1 MHANASR
8 LRRRVRRLAALTLA
22 LSLTG
27 TGLRAAPPEADA
39 FPNFDSYIKV
49 SGQAPF
55 VSGDAAAYAERHQVP
70 EDGSYGI
77 EDLHLVRD
85 VGESTTMVIDGKALL
100 GSEDYLGKVNFA
112 KSEFGSAEFGYKSFR
127 TFYNG
132 IGGFFPK
139 NGAWMPLSN
148 QELHTDRA
156 SLWVDL
162 KLAIPDKPALH
173 LRYSND
179 TREGQKDSTIWGD
192 TDLTGIP
199 IYNVSS
205 MNPVSANKKIV
216 ASLFEMD
223 ERQQNLSAT
232 LTHTI
237 GNTDLVFEIVKNWT
251 DSDNTRWSNRYPG
264 ELKPYP
270 ALSTS
275 PPAFLVPPTQANNFI
290 NGFDQQL
297 SNTDIWSYTG
307 KFTTRLTEKLTLHG
321 GFLYRDASA
330 DIAGNRQMALHVMTA
345 VGEVSAI
352 GGFTGSTGRPTYSY
366 QTQSGSTE
374 QQILSGNLG
383 LTYRP
388 TTDFTIGLALKGE
401 SLEME
406 GTNLVN
412 YTSAE
417 IIQSTGV
424 VRPVNSLAPNTAK
437 RTEDTWTPELDL
449 RYSGIKNLALYA
461 TFEYLHSP
469 GDEQSTSTGVGGGGV
484 PGTAT
489 TTTNDVNV
497 DHGNYKVGANWTA
510 TSYLT
515 LRGEIFYK
523 DHENEFV
530 GYGVSAGGRYLLGYQ
545 FEGYKLTAIVKP
557 CATLGFTARYI
568 GQDGTMDTTVDAG
581 ASYDSMDSTS
591 HIIGGTID
599 WNPNKQFYAQ
609 LNLNVVFSTIQTAY
623 PRAGGAANDVLRN
636 ADNDYWNGDLILGFA
651 ASKSTDLFLQATA
664 YRADNY
670 DPLAPPSSV
679 SYGAGAKEYTVTAGL
694 KHRLSDR
701 LFLHVKAGYFDSH
714 NETTGGNTDYHGPL
728 AYLSFDYSL

>member
-1 MHANASR
+1 MHANANPLSR
-8 LRRRVRRLAALTLA
+8 GALRLAALGLG
-22 LSLTG
+22 LSLAG
-27 TGLRAAPPEADA
+27 TALHAASKDTDA
-39 FPNFDSYIKV
+39 FESFESYIKV
-49 SGQAPF
+49 SGKAPF

-70 EDGSYGI
+70 EEGAYGI
-77 EDLHLVRD
+77 EDLHLYRD
-85 VGESTTMVIDGKALL
+85 ISDNTTMVIDGKALL
-100 GSEDYLGKVNFA
+100 GSEDYLGKVTFA
-112 KSEFGSAEFGYKSFR
+112 KSEFGTAEFGYKSFR

-162 KLAIPDKPALH
+162 KLAIPDKPAFQ

-192 TDLTGIP
+192 TDFTGIP

-216 ASLFEMD
+216 ASLLEMD

-232 LTHTI
+232 LTHTF
-237 GNTDLVFEIVKNWT
+237 GNTDLTFEIVKNWT

-270 ALSTS
+270 ALSTN
-275 PPAFLVPPTQANNFI
+275 PPAFIVQPAQANNFI

-297 SNTDIWSYTG
+297 SDADIWSYTG
-307 KFTTRLTEKLTLHG
+307 KFTTRLTDKLTLYG
-321 GFLYRDASA
+321 GLLYRDASA
-330 DIAGNRQMALHVMTA
+330 EIAGNRKMALHVMTA

-366 QTQSGSTE
+366 HTQSGSTE

-383 LTYRP
+383 ITYRP

-406 GTNLVN
+406 GTNLVT
-412 YTSAE
+412 YTSAN
-417 IIQSTGV
+417 INQANGV
-424 VRPVNSLAPNTAK
+424 VTPINSPATNTAN
-437 RTEDTWTPELDL
+437 RTEDSWTPELDV

-461 TFEYLHSP
+461 TLEYHHSP
-469 GDEQSTSTGVGGGGV
+469 GDEQSTYTSVGGGGV
-484 PGTAT
+484 PGTPST
-489 TTTNDVNV
+489 STNDVNV
-497 DHGNYKVGANWTA
+497 DHGNYKVGANWA
-510 TSYLT
+510 VMPALT

-599 WNPNKQFYAQ
+599 WNPSKQVYAQ

-636 ADNDYWNGDLILGFA
+636 ADNDYWNGDLIIGWT

-664 YRADNY
+664 YRATNY
-670 DPLAPPSSV
+670 DPFAPPSSV

-694 KHRLSDR
+694 KTRLSDR
-701 LFLHVKAGYFDSH
+701 WFLHAKAGYFDSH